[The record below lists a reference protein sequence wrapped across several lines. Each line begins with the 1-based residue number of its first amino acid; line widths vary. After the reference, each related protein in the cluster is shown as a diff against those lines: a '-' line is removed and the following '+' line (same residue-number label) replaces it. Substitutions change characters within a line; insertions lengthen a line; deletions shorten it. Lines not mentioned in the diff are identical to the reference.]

1 MSIQV
6 TPLSEAPGAEIT
18 GVDLAQERG
27 PDGFDIIN
35 RAWLRHKVILFR
47 IKGLDGDESRHI
59 LDRLFDHA
67 EQSRFIFEHAWKPG
81 DLVMWD
87 DLAVM
92 HVRTDFDPAEG
103 RVLRRVAV
111 KCPRPLGVD
120 GRG

>member
-6 TPLSEAPGAEIT
+6 TALSEALGAEVT
-18 GVDLAQERG
+18 GVDLAQELG

-35 RAWLRHKVILFR
+35 RAWL
-47 IKGLDGDESRHI
+47 RHI

-87 DLAVM
+87 NLAVM
-92 HVRTDFDPAEG
+92 HARTDFDPAEG

-111 KCPRPLGVD
+111 KGPRPLGVD

>member
-6 TPLSEAPGAEIT
+6 TPLSEALGAEIT
-18 GVDLAQERG
+18 GVDLAQEQG
-27 PDGFDIIN
+27 PHGFDIIN

-47 IKGLDGDESRHI
+47 GHDIGPNGQLRFA
-59 LDRLFDHA
+59 LLFGEFQA
-67 EQSRFIFEHAWKPG
+67 VRSATQPIGENQF
-81 DLVMWD
+81 
-87 DLAVM
+87 VM
-92 HVRTDFDPAEG
+92 HARTDFDAAEG